1 MLKKLSK
8 QFQLLRELIFIQN
21 IEKSHES
28 KPFVDFSYDAFKQ
41 NAILISRHKEVIT
54 IIFSDELV
62 RQVASP
68 LTTRYDGKTHES
80 IPFVG
85 FT

>member
-41 NAILISRHKEVIT
+41 NAILINSRNLRH
-54 IIFSDELV
+54 
-62 RQVASP
+62 
-68 LTTRYDGKTHES
+68 
-80 IPFVG
+80 
-85 FT
+85 

>member
-41 NAILISRHKEVIT
+41 NAILINSRNLRHWVLRCKVLRIDNIRKT
-54 IIFSDELV
+54 LLV
-62 RQVASP
+62 ERLAKFHRNLALV
-68 LTTRYDGKTHES
+68 T
-80 IPFVG
+80 
-85 FT
+85 